1 MRTPFFLSTAL
12 VASLSGCTSAQ
23 MIVHEPADSVVD
35 AQIAQSASAISLAQ
49 LRLHQT
55 SPAPPVA
62 PVPSKPA
69 TALPASM
76 PVASAGK
83 PAGLI
88 APAPKPAEGKTV
100 APAKAFPAT
109 STPVVTPVV
118 ATPVP
123 EVKAVASTQSAKPVL
138 EAAKTSSA
146 VAVSPAVVSPKVI
159 PASPVPPVVIA
170 KAAPKPVEAPW
181 VVSPGDATLRRA
193 LAKWSARA
201 GWQLVWE
208 ASVDVPINVTATFT
222 GDFRAAV
229 KSLFQSLSA
238 ADVNLSGLLYSGNKV
253 LRVTESGRR
262 AQ

>member
-1 MRTPFFLSTAL
+1 
-12 VASLSGCTSAQ
+12 
-23 MIVHEPADSVVD
+23 
-35 AQIAQSASAISLAQ
+35 
-49 LRLHQT
+49 
-55 SPAPPVA
+55 
-62 PVPSKPA
+62 
-69 TALPASM
+69 M